1 MTSPFHTALPG
12 ARGSQPEPHSN
23 LPAGFR
29 AGSIAGIEIRVD
41 ASVLV
46 IGLLI
51 AVNLATGLL
60 PAWHP
65 GWPRLLV
72 GFVALVAAL
81 LFFASILAHE
91 LSHALVGRHYGLPTR
106 RITLFI
112 FGGMAEL
119 EREPDRPKV
128 ELLTAAAG
136 PALSIVLGVAATLM
150 GALLA
155 RAELG
160 KIPDSGDLHRLGPV
174 TTLFLWL
181 GPVNVMLGLFNL
193 IPGFPLDGG
202 RVLRAVLWWKTK
214 RLETATRWAA
224 RAGQAVAAGLVISG
238 ILMLFGHR
246 IPFLGEGFGQGIWLV
261 LIGWF
266 LNAAALRGYA
276 QTLWKMRQ
284 GP

>member
-1 MTSPFHTALPG
+1 M
-12 ARGSQPEPHSN
+12 
-23 LPAGFR
+23 
-29 AGSIAGIEIRVD
+29 D

-51 AVNLATGLL
+51 AWNLATGLL

-65 GWPRLLV
+65 AWPHALV
-72 GFVALVAAL
+72 WLVALIASL

-91 LSHALVGRHYGLPTR
+91 LSHALVGRHYGLPVR

-150 GALLA
+150 GAILG

-160 KIPDSGDLHRLGPV
+160 TIPDSGDLHRLGPV
-174 TTLFLWL
+174 TTLLLWL

-214 RLETATRWAA
+214 RFESATRWAT
-224 RAGQAVAAGLVISG
+224 RAGQVVAAALVVSG
-238 ILMLFGHR
+238 ILMVFGHR
-246 IPFLGEGFGQGIWLV
+246 VPFLGEGLGQGIWLV

-266 LNAAALRGYA
+266 LNAAALRSYA
-276 QTLWKMRQ
+276 QTVSKMRQ
-284 GP
+284 AP